1 MSEKERSTAS
11 LFKTG
16 GIAFSDL
23 PLQKRVNFIK
33 NLFLAHQGR
42 GFFVVL
48 SHSFFQTSCL

>member
-1 MSEKERSTAS
+1 MSEKERFTAS

-48 SHSFFQTSCL
+48 SPSFF